1 MLSRHYASALATAAD
16 PDAEEN
22 RSQINHQERAAIVA
36 SPAATRGRPKT
47 ELERA
52 LAAYQ
57 DNPLA
62 SYRELGEKL
71 GVGKDKAG
79 ELIKELRERGMI
91 EQV

>member
-1 MLSRHYASALATAAD
+1 MGDRGVQRALPAAD

-22 RSQINHQERAAIVA
+22 RSQVNRQERAAIVA

-62 SYRELGEKL
+62 RYRELGEKL

>member
-1 MLSRHYASALATAAD
+1 M
-16 PDAEEN
+16 
-22 RSQINHQERAAIVA
+22 
-36 SPAATRGRPKT
+36 
-47 ELERA
+47 
-52 LAAYQ
+52 AAYQ

-71 GVGKDKAG
+71 GVGKDEAG